1 MGRTHRRSVPVDTDT
16 YRLTGAETKVLS
28 GNRDGRRIC
37 RGEEE
42 EEALGP
48 IAKIRNSHVN
58 HNDAVNMNLRRNWA
72 QTSDGHI
79 VEGLG
84 IRRSIKQVPVALRI
98 PVGCPEQVDPPIFQL
113 RERWLKIFGAAGRA
127 AHIVGEV
134 YFGNE
139 ACAIV
144 DRVGVEDIVLEDVR

>member
-1 MGRTHRRSVPVDTDT
+1 DDSVEVD
-16 YRLTGAETKVLS
+16 L
-28 GNRDGRRIC
+28 
-37 RGEEE
+37 RG
-42 EEALGP
+42 
-48 IAKIRNSHVN
+48 
-58 HNDAVNMNLRRNWA
+58 NWA

-79 VEGLG
+79 VEGLR

-98 PVGCPEQVDPPIFQL
+98 PVGGPEQVDPPIFQL

-139 ACAIV
+139 ARAVV